1 MTYRSIFV
9 HVDDSD
15 QTDLRLDAATRL
27 ARHYPAELT
36 GAYIVSTRDLTA
48 TESALLP
55 PDLVK
60 TRMGTLAQAQKDAEK
75 RFRTAGAAAGV
86 KSLQWRAPAGD
97 PLEAAVLQARYSDLA
112 VIGQPEHKGPD
123 AAFSAGLANAV
134 VMDSGR
140 PVLMIPYIGA
150 AKTLGER
157 ILIAWKDSRESARAV
172 ADALPFLKDAKAVL
186 AIAVSPRADESVQEY
201 VSDKAVEGF
210 LRRHDVDA
218 TVNRMV
224 APDIAS
230 GEFLLSRAAD
240 FGADL
245 IVMGGYSRPR
255 LSRFVWGGV
264 SNLMLESMT
273 VPVLMSH

>member
-1 MTYRSIFV
+1 MPSRCTTRK
-9 HVDDSD
+9 
-15 QTDLRLDAATRL
+15 AA
-27 ARHYPAELT
+27 
-36 GAYIVSTRDLTA
+36 S
-48 TESALLP
+48 
-55 PDLVK
+55 
-60 TRMGTLAQAQKDAEK
+60 
-75 RFRTAGAAAGV
+75 AAGI

-97 PLEAAVLQARYSDLA
+97 PLDAAVMQARYSDLA
-112 VIGQPEHKGPD
+112 VLGQPMRKGPD
-123 AAFSAGLANAV
+123 AAFSTEVANAV

-140 PVLMIPYIGA
+140 PVLFVPYIGA
-150 AKTLGER
+150 GKTLGER

-186 AIAVSPRADESVQEY
+186 AIAVAPRDDESVQEY

-210 LRRHDVDA
+210 LRRHNVDA

-255 LSRFVWGGV
+255 LSRLVWGGV